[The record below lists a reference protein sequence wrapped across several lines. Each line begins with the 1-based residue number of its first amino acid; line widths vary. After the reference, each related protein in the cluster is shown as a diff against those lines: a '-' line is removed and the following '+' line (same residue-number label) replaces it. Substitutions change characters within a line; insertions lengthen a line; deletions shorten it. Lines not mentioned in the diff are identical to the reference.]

1 MRVGRGARWMAEG
14 KARLSLLSIGLAFD
28 ARSIMPFELPR
39 QQGAVYDASHDTSR
53 HVDVQASRLCGNCGA
68 PSVCSPFPVNDA

>member
-14 KARLSLLSIGLAFD
+14 KARLGLLSIGLAFD
-28 ARSIMPFELPR
+28 TSQSIMPFELPR
-39 QQGAVYDASHDTSR
+39 QQGAVYAASHDTSR

-68 PSVCSPFPVNDA
+68 PSRYPHPSW